1 MKKKL
6 LLIFVVLPLSLLNA
20 AHPLIDSLNSIASL
34 NAELA
39 INNLT
44 PNDLRKNPSDIYT
57 INVEVSPKCV
67 DINKDSIKPFIV
79 IDGKTH
85 AMSKSTNLPNNYS
98 YDFKMPSGA
107 NVARYYVY
115 VDYAITVFEEKK
127 ERSIKSRLYDMH
139 LINRY
144 PSALDVNRGP
154 VGSLITISGHGFTNS
169 DKILFNQKETETNFV
184 SDNLIKFKVPVL
196 PGDKSYE
203 VKLQGNKG
211 LLSIGEFKIDSSNI
225 EVDHEKISLKSHE
238 RTTIAFEIEH
248 PAPLGGIELDIT
260 TNVPESII
268 MPEIT
273 IASGSKRA
281 SVVIEG
287 GRPSDGKLY
296 VSANGFNELT
306 IPFLISPNEKSLWKH

>member
-1 MKKKL
+1 M
-6 LLIFVVLPLSLLNA
+6 VLPFSLLNA
-20 AHPLIDSLNSIASL
+20 AHPLINSLNSIAAL
-34 NAELA
+34 NAELV
-39 INNLT
+39 INNIT
-44 PNDLRKNPSDIYT
+44 PTDLRKNPSDIYT
-57 INVEVSPKCV
+57 INVEVSPMCV
-67 DINKDSIKPFIV
+67 DIHKDSIKPFIV

-85 AMSKSTNLPNNYS
+85 PMTKNSAQTNNYS

-115 VDYAITVFEEKK
+115 VDYATTVFEDKK
-127 ERSIKSRLYDMH
+127 ERSVKSPLYDMH

-154 VGSLITISGHGFTNS
+154 VGSLITISGRGFANS
-169 DKILFNQKETETNFV
+169 DKILFNQIEAETDYV

-225 EVDHEKISLKSHE
+225 VVDHERISLKSHE
-238 RTTIAFEIEH
+238 RTTIAFEIEN

-268 MPEIT
+268 MPEI
-273 IASGSKRA
+273 IIPAGSKRA
-281 SVVIEG
+281 TVVIEG
-287 GRPSDGKLY
+287 GRPSDGQLY
-296 VSANGFNELT
+296 VSANGFRELT
-306 IPFLISPNEKSLWKH
+306 IPLLVSPNEKNLWKH